1 MITTGN
7 SESFTKTNSKA
18 GMNWLKA
25 YYRNVA
31 EKNEKKETGL
41 IFKIHDL
48 EEAVIRYELS

>member
-1 MITTGN
+1 
-7 SESFTKTNSKA
+7 
-18 GMNWLKA
+18 MNWLKA